1 MAEEESIVMPSCA
14 IALGEAVVAT
24 VVAGHLFPE
33 KNGKELWG
41 GIERGR
47 FPFLGF
53 SEQEGD
59 MILHNPFKFNLR
71 VD

>member
-1 MAEEESIVMPSCA
+1 MAEEESIVMPSRA
-14 IALGEAVVAT
+14 IALGKAFAAP

-41 GIERGR
+41 GMDRGK
-47 FPFLGF
+47 FLFLGF